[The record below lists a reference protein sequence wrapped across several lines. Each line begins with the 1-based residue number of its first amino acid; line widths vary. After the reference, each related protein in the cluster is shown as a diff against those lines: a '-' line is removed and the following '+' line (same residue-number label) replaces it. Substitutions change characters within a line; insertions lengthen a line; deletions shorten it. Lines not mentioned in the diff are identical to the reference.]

1 MMKILVE
8 PGFVWVSGDKAV
20 LDILYQRFSFH
31 NKQAENELKRFLRIC
46 AAKENAGRGGPG
58 WDAWKQKTLQEL
70 KLKTIVYAGK
80 WAKDTLVFPVG
91 LLHAIKE
98 ALLDY
103 QVQFHVEDKRN
114 WEFTRRLL
122 GRPQKMRPYQEEA
135 LKIAIESKT
144 GMLRCATG
152 TGKTVLGQELIRHF
166 GFKSLFLVPSRP
178 ILEQTV
184 RRFRESFGK
193 KNVGVFGGDKKDPG
207 WVTVATYQSIYASDE
222 DWSEYSLIV
231 ADEVHH
237 VAAETFFS
245 VMTKKLYHAPYV
257 FGLTADEER
266 ADGGTILVEAASGPV
281 LFSYDAPQAIAD
293 GHLAK
298 PTFII
303 YEVTDTSGTYRTTEI
318 DPQSGEDIIVEKESR
333 PTETDKY
340 MEATKNWLIG
350 NDLLHS
356 KIAQMA
362 QGFAESGDSV
372 LILVDEKE
380 QGEKLIRNL
389 SGAEFIT
396 GGGKSNEKTIKAFN
410 NRQLKILVATSV
422 LGEGADTVPVNV
434 LINLMGGTRPKQAN
448 GRALRNDPDPETG
461 IPRKPT
467 ALIIDFDFPKSSI
480 LSRHSELRQAVHKE
494 CGEVHR
500 VKFI

>member
-1 MMKILVE
+1 MKILVDQ
-8 PGFVWVSGDKAV
+8 GFVWLIDKKPV
-20 LDILYQRFSFH
+20 LDILNEHYSFK
-31 NKQAENELKRFLRIC
+31 NKQAETQFKRFLKTC

-58 WDAWKQKTLQEL
+58 WEAWKSKTLAQL
-70 KLKTIVYAGK
+70 KEDLIVYAGRFSGES
-80 WAKDTLVFPVG
+80 LVFPVG
-91 LLHAIKE
+91 LFHSIKQTLIE
-98 ALLDY
+98 Y
-103 QVQFHVEDKRN
+103 QLSYEVEDRREWDFPK
-114 WEFTRRLL
+114 RLL
-122 GRPQKMRPYQEEA
+122 GKKPSYMRPYQTA
-135 LKIAIESKT
+135 AVDAAIEKRG

-152 TGKTVLGQELIRHF
+152 TGKTLCGQEIIRHF

-184 RRFRESFGK
+184 RRFRESFGN
-193 KNVGVFGGDKKDPG
+193 KNVGVFGGGKKDPG

-222 DWSEYSLIV
+222 DWSEYPLVIG
-231 ADEVHH
+231 DECHH
-237 VAAETFFS
+237 VGAETLFE
-245 VMTKKLYHAPYV
+245 VMTKKLNHAPYRI
-257 FGLTADEER
+257 GLSADEER
-266 ADGGTILVEAASGPV
+266 ADGGTILVEAATGPV
-281 LFSYDAPQAIAD
+281 IFSYDAPQAIAE
-293 GHLAK
+293 GYLAK
-298 PTFII
+298 PTFMI
-303 YEVTDTSGTYRTTEI
+303 YEVNDTAGTYRTIEYS
-318 DPQSGEDIIVEKESR
+318 QSGEEITVENEAK
-333 PTETDKY
+333 PIGGNNY
-340 MEATKNWLIG
+340 LAATKNWLIG

-362 QGFAESGDSV
+362 QEFAASGDSV

-494 CGEVHR
+494 CGAVHR
-500 VKFI
+500 SRLI